1 MFNSQ
6 ERKISLGLL
15 VMRIGLAAML
25 LSYTV
30 PKLIAGS
37 EQWSKYGALFNHI
50 ALGIPLEM
58 LGLAALIL
66 QAIGGLSLLTGYLF
80 RISSI
85 VLTVLY
91 GFLCLNY
98 LNQPGYHTLT
108 LFSLGYAFIFISLVN
123 TGPGRYAVSLKV
135 EKK

>member
-1 MFNSQ
+1 
-6 ERKISLGLL
+6 
-15 VMRIGLAAML
+15 MRIGLAAML

-37 EQWSKYGALFNHI
+37 QQWSKFGALFNHI
-50 ALGIPLEM
+50 SVGIPIEM

-66 QAIGGLSLLTGYLF
+66 QAVCGLSLLTGYLF
-80 RISSI
+80 RICSV

-91 GFLCLNY
+91 GFLSLNY
-98 LNQPGYHTLT
+98 FNQPGYHTLT

>member
-37 EQWSKYGALFNHI
+37 HAWSKFGAHFNHI
-50 ALGIPLEM
+50 SLGIPLEI

-66 QAIGGLSLLTGYLF
+66 QAIGGVSLLTGYFF
-80 RISSI
+80 RICSVI
-85 VLTVLY
+85 LTILY
-91 GFLCLNY
+91 GFLSLNY
-98 LNQPGYHTLT
+98 FNQPGYHTLT
-108 LFSLGYAFIFISLVN
+108 LFSLGYAFVFISLVN
-123 TGPGRYAVSLKV
+123 TGPGRYAVSLKL